1 MPSILTIRND
11 LDNVLQAKQSL
22 MSVKTYNKYWRMVA
36 ENWDDKEELGK
47 LYTKINKIKQSKV
60 SKLKQELKALRD
72 AGEINPN
79 VKLNQ
84 SEEKLKDIYNNH
96 YLSKFDNDEI
106 IVKPTKKVKPVI
118 TEMKKFKNTISEW
131 RFDNTQENNS
141 SNQIIN
147 YAQPPIRQEFKKF
160 KNISVVFSFVFTAKL
175 PKNDE
180 EDKEQFIEMPHT
192 LHRFVILNES
202 QIQETM
208 NEVKTDI
215 RNIFEQVAQQQ
226 RVSGLTDIKIKTMDV
241 KISPYKPLRAGSY
254 IPLDEFL
261 TNKKCCINIQ
271 NEDDKCLMYCV
282 LYHINQ
288 KSIKKDPQRVSK
300 YKPYEN
306 QFDFSSIKFPASLH
320 EVNKMETC

>member
-1 MPSILTIRND
+1 MPSIQTIRND
-11 LDNVLQAKQSL
+11 LDNALQAKQPL
-22 MSVKTYNKYWRMVA
+22 MSVNQYNKYWRLVA

-84 SEEKLKDIYNNH
+84 SEPKLRDIYNQH

-106 IVKPTKKVKPVI
+106 IVKPTKKDKPVI
-118 TEMKKFKNTISEW
+118 TQMKKFKNTISEW

-141 SNQIIN
+141 NQIIN
-147 YAQPPIRQEFKKF
+147 YAQPQIRQEFKKF

-180 EDKEQFIEMPHT
+180 ENKEQFIEMPHT
-192 LHRFVILNES
+192 MQRFVILNEA
-202 QIQETM
+202 QIRETIE
-208 NEVKTDI
+208 EVKKDI
-215 RNIFEQVAQQQ
+215 GDLFEEVAQQQ
-226 RVSGLTDIKIKTMDV
+226 SKASGLTNFQIKTMDV
-241 KISPYKPLRAGSY
+241 KISPHKVLRAGSY

-261 TNKKCCINIQ
+261 TN
-271 NEDDKCLMYCV
+271 
-282 LYHINQ
+282 
-288 KSIKKDPQRVSK
+288 
-300 YKPYEN
+300 
-306 QFDFSSIKFPASLH
+306 
-320 EVNKMETC
+320 

>member
-1 MPSILTIRND
+1 MPSIKVIRDD
-11 LDNVLQAKQSL
+11 LDNALQAKQSL
-22 MSVKTYNKYWRMVA
+22 MSVKRYNSYWYDIA
-36 ENWDDKEELGK
+36 EHWDNKEELLK
-47 LYTKINKIKQSKV
+47 LYAKINKIKQSKV

-79 VKLNQ
+79 IKLNQ
-84 SEEKLKDIYNNH
+84 SEDKLKDIYNRH

-106 IVKPTKKVKPVI
+106 IVQPTKKVKPVI
-118 TEMKKFKNTISEW
+118 TEIKKFKNTISEW

-141 SNQIIN
+141 NQIIN

-160 KNISVVFSFVFTAKL
+160 NNISVVFSFIFTAKL

-215 RNIFEQVAQQQ
+215 GNIFEEEAQQQ
-226 RVSGLTDIKIKTMDV
+226 RVSGLTNIQIKTMDV
-241 KISPYKPLRAGSY
+241 KISPYKVLRAGSY

-288 KSIKKDPQRVSK
+288 KSIKKNP
-300 YKPYEN
+300 
-306 QFDFSSIKFPASLH
+306 
-320 EVNKMETC
+320 